1 MVAYPH
7 HIESMPDR
15 VIWARNYKQRLK
27 FHYWKIIGKENEKTA
42 IEVLLLRFLV
52 TPTGFKPVTF

>member
-1 MVAYPH
+1 MVAYSH

-15 VIWARNYKQRLK
+15 VIWARNYMQRIK
-27 FHYWKIIGKENEKTA
+27 FHYWKIIGKEIEKTA
-42 IEVLLLRFLV
+42 IGVILLRFFV

>member
-15 VIWARNYKQRLK
+15 VIWARNYKQRFK

-52 TPTGFKPVTF
+52 TPTEW